1 MSTPLSTSSKYEL
14 DLLKFFAIILITNS
28 HINHLYPIPSIGTG
42 GSLGNSIFFL
52 VSAIGL
58 TLSLNKKKV
67 DFATWFYKRAS
78 RTYFI
83 TWVATILFLLIG
95 YYTVSPNFAELFH
108 LFIFPTGYW
117 FIPAITLFY
126 IPLYFVITNYS
137 PKVFLYTSIAVTII
151 YFGIYF
157 TFMDIHSWT
166 VESKSLFKWIFY
178 FEVMVVGV
186 YVANQYDRFVY
197 KGIFDFI
204 VFCALTIF
212 FFGFKFATAKFN
224 ALMPLQFLLQIVTIP
239 WVIYFLK
246 LIRSNAVYQTL
257 NNWKYLS
264 VTIVFISSITLE
276 IYLLQ
281 SFFYNMEF
289 VKSQI
294 FPINL
299 VLFAILLT
307 LAAWAL
313 SKAYNY
319 PYFKK

>member
-1 MSTPLSTSSKYEL
+1 MSNTLPTSSKSEL

-28 HINHLYPIPSIGTG
+28 HINHLYPIPSLGTG
-42 GSLGNSIFFL
+42 GSLGNAIFFL

-58 TLSLNKKKV
+58 TLSLNRKKV
-67 DFATWFYKRAS
+67 DFGIWFYKRAS
-78 RTYFI
+78 RTYLI

-95 YYTVSPNFAELFH
+95 YYTVSVNIAELFH

-137 PKVFLYTSIAVTII
+137 SKTFLYTTILTMLI
-151 YFGIYF
+151 YFGVYF
-157 TFMDIHSWT
+157 AFMDIHSWT
-166 VESKSLFKWIFY
+166 IESVSLFKWIFY

-186 YVANQYDRFVY
+186 YVANKYDSFVY
-197 KGIFDFI
+197 KGIWDVVIFI
-204 VFCALTIF
+204 LLTVF
-212 FFGFKFATAKFN
+212 FFAFKFATTKIN
-224 ALMPLQFLLQIVTIP
+224 ALMPLQFLLQLVTIP

-246 LIRSNAVYQTL
+246 LMRSNAVYKTL
-257 NNWKYLS
+257 HNWKYLS
-264 VTIVFISSITLE
+264 LSIVFISSITLE

-281 SFFYNMEF
+281 SFFYNMDF
-289 VKSQI
+289 VKNQI

-299 VLFAILLT
+299 VFFAILLT

-319 PYFKK
+319 PYIKK